1 MLDFFFFFPSV
12 AVFLSFVANIK
23 VYLWA
28 EESYTLCDNVLWGF
42 I

>member
-1 MLDFFFFFPSV
+1 MLDYFFPSV
-12 AVFLSFVANIK
+12 AVFLSSVAVVK

-28 EESYTLCDNVLWGF
+28 RESYTPSDNMLWGF